1 MGGCLSTSSQSS
13 CSSRS
18 SGEPISP
25 TCLGVGLCRRKR
37 NRKTFSDH
45 VTTTQHLSSN
55 PNRIFTNGKSRTS
68 CIFTQQGRKGINQDA
83 MIVWED
89 FMAEDVTLC
98 GVFDGHGPY
107 GHLVARKVRD
117 ALPLKLLSFMYSGE
131 SKQNGSTT
139 TCCTGNLKSDGG
151 DPEKD
156 GATEDNMDSLWR
168 DTFLKSFK
176 AMDKE
181 LRSHPNLDCFC
192 SGSTAVTI
200 VKQGSNLYMGNIG
213 DSRAI
218 LGSKD
223 SNDSMVA
230 IQLTI
235 DLKPDLPREAERIKR
250 CKGRVFALQD
260 EPEVPRVWLPFDD
273 APGLAMA
280 RAFGDFCLKEYG
292 VISIPEFSH
301 WTLTERDK
309 FIVLASDGVGT
320 GMSLIGYACT
330 ISFGVPRFC
339 NGLRIESWR
348 SVISIIGIFGY
359 DKLGSVKTSTLR
371 ANVLNGHMKH
381 EVWDVLSNE
390 EVVEIVSSVPTRS
403 SAARILVDSAAREW
417 KSKYPTSKM
426 DDCAVVCLFLDGKMD
441 SESDY
446 DEQGF
451 SSATLQSN
459 HSGNVLESDDGGQH
473 SEPSLQRNFTVRSS
487 EENDPNKRLPVEAE
501 VNEETVVYEDQNWSG
516 LEEDFVM
523 KKTMQNT
530 RSVERLICIDGD
542 QIYIDEDK
550 KTSDT
555 VELCRVTTGEPL
567 HHLLLGREHETY
579 IIDSMRMKILEQKK
593 SGGTEEIGRRTIS
606 TLVEGPIFKSIDGHK

>member
-1 MGGCLSTSSQSS
+1 MGACVSTSSRST

-18 SGEPISP
+18 NGETVTPS
-25 TCLGVGLCRRKR
+25 CLGIGYCGQKRTRR
-37 NRKTFSDH
+37 TFSDH
-45 VTTTQHLSSN
+45 VVTLQHLPSL
-55 PNRIFTNGKSRTS
+55 PNRIFMNGKSRTS

-89 FMAEDVTLC
+89 FMSEDMIFC

-117 ALPLKLLSFMYSGE
+117 ALPIKLLSFLDSYQSRR
-131 SKQNGSTT
+131 NGSGT
-139 TCCTGNLKSDGG
+139 TCFKGNLTRSDGG
-151 DPEKD
+151 DSEKD
-156 GATEDNMDSLWR
+156 CSAEDKLNCLWR
-168 DTFLKSFK
+168 EAFLKSYK

-200 VKQGSNLYMGNIG
+200 VRQGSNLFMGYIG

-218 LGSKD
+218 MGSKD

-230 IQLTI
+230 IQLTV

-301 WTLTERDK
+301 RTLTERDQ
-309 FIVLASDGVGT
+309 FIVLASDG
-320 GMSLIGYACT
+320 
-330 ISFGVPRFC
+330 
-339 NGLRIESWR
+339 
-348 SVISIIGIFGY
+348 
-359 DKLGSVKTSTLR
+359 
-371 ANVLNGHMKH
+371 
-381 EVWDVLSNE
+381 VWDVLSNE
-390 EVVEIVSSVPTRS
+390 EVVEIVSSAPTRS
-403 SAARILVDSAAREW
+403 SAARIVVDSAAREW
-417 KSKYPTSKM
+417 KLKYPTSKM

-441 SESDY
+441 AESDY

-451 SSATLQSN
+451 SSATLHSN
-459 HSGNVLESDDGGQH
+459 HSGNAMESDDGQK

-487 EENDPNKRLPVEAE
+487 EENDTYGRLPVEVE
-501 VNEETVVYEDQNWSG
+501 ENEETVAAEDQNWSG
-516 LEEDFVM
+516 LEGV
-523 KKTMQNT
+523 T
-530 RSVERLICIDGD
+530 RVNSLVQLPRFSDERPNP
-542 QIYIDEDK
+542 E
-550 KTSDT
+550 
-555 VELCRVTTGEPL
+555 
-567 HHLLLGREHETY
+567 
-579 IIDSMRMKILEQKK
+579 IL
-593 SGGTEEIGRRTIS
+593 
-606 TLVEGPIFKSIDGHK
+606 